1 MPAKKFRIHYV
12 LFGLVLGVI
21 VGALGTALHRTAPP
35 LGLIL
40 ALIATASL
48 VVAMRSLMGW
58 TGLLSSVIGW
68 AVTVQFLALGRK
80 AGDVL
85 IAGDSLGYGWLLGGI
100 LCLFVGLLLPIS
112 LFNDDKDR
120 SEIPARADNTD
131 VQITSQKE

>member
-40 ALIATASL
+40 ALIATASV

-85 IAGDSLGYGWLLGGI
+85 IAGDGLGYGWLLGGI

-112 LFNDDKDR
+112 LFNDDGER
-120 SEIPARADNTD
+120 AENPARADNTD
-131 VQITSQKE
+131 VQSTSQKE